1 MNRDEV
7 IQSIRDTG
15 RIPAKEICPFRVEC
29 AIAQGGVC
37 EHMGHQHTVPY
48 SCGAARSFPEILR
61 REK

>member
-7 IQSIRDTG
+7 IQNIRDTG
-15 RIPAKEICPFRVEC
+15 KIPAKELCPFRADC
-29 AIAQGGVC
+29 ALAQGDECRHFGR
-37 EHMGHQHTVPY
+37 HHTVEY